1 MPLRMNDEPRVGLC
15 CCRLDDVLLCG
26 RRPLAMGSK
35 RAAGDGMASAG
46 WPGVVN
52 ASGAALTDAF
62 HFESCRRH
70 VCTTCEPVSVGE
82 ATQRRCSLDERNVSC
97 WFAGPQTCQR
107 GATVQVTRRRRRSRG
122 EPRSHSSRLCFR
134 SQRVRA
140 SAVLGSALILARVPV
155 GRGACLGHGVGPS
168 GSSRTCL
175 IAVARQQRGK
185 RWRGKGET

>member
-1 MPLRMNDEPRVGLC
+1 MPLRMNDEPRVESQAGLETC
-15 CCRLDDVLLCG
+15 CCVGGGVG
-26 RRPLAMGSK
+26 RWGPSGQ
-35 RAAGDGMASAG
+35 RAAVQNGLRGVERG
-46 WPGVVN
+46 GECLLPGQMPFLCVLP
-52 ASGAALTDAF
+52 S
-62 HFESCRRH
+62 
-70 VCTTCEPVSVGE
+70 TCIYTVSVGE
-82 ATQRRCSLDERNVSC
+82 ATICRCSLDGPSVSC
-97 WFAGPQTCQR
+97 CVAGPQTCQR